1 MLEMGKMTCVVLVN
15 WSRLNDWRT
24 TRTELFRVIS
34 HEGNIKGSVNSEWVR
49 EGGGSVRKVGV
60 TRVTTAGFA

>member
-1 MLEMGKMTCVVLVN
+1 MGKMTCVVLVN

-34 HEGNIKGSVNSEWVR
+34 HEGNIKGSVNLVR
-49 EGGGSVRKVGV
+49 EGGGSVRKMGV